1 MLDIKNLN
9 VSVEDNQILRN
20 LSLEVGSGEVHAI
33 MGPNGSG
40 KSTIAHTLAGNP
52 NYEIISGDVNF
63 NDKDLL
69 KMDPSERSLSGLFL
83 AFQYPIELPGV
94 TNASYLKQI
103 VNVHRKYR
111 GENPIE
117 AGEFL
122 KLLKEKSSN
131 LNIPMDMH
139 SRFVNAGFSGGE
151 KKKNEVLQLD
161 LLNPNLVI
169 MDETDSGLDVDALK
183 STSEA
188 VNQLRSSSR
197 SFIIIT
203 HYLRLLEYIEPDF
216 VHVFQ
221 DGSIV
226 ESGDKSLANRIDKE
240 GYAWQWQTLKKIFVQ
255 L

>member
-1 MLDIKNLN
+1 MLNIKELN
-9 VSVEDNQILRN
+9 VSVEEKQIIKN
-20 LSLEVGSGEVHAI
+20 LSLKVGSGEVHAI

-52 NYEIISGDVNF
+52 SYEVTSGKIDF
-63 NDKDLL
+63 NNQDLL
-69 KMDPSERSLSGLFL
+69 NMDPSERSLSGLFL

-103 VNVHRKYR
+103 VNVHRKHN
-111 GENPIE
+111 GDKPIE

-122 KLLKEKSSN
+122 KMLKEKSSK

-188 VNQLRSSSR
+188 VNQLRSSKR

-203 HYLRLLEYIEPDF
+203 HYLRLLEYIEPDY

-221 DGSIV
+221 EGSII
-226 ESGDKSLANRIDKE
+226 ESGDKSLANKIDTE
-240 GYAWQWQTLKKIFVQ
+240 GYAY
-255 L
+255 

>member
-9 VSVEDNQILRN
+9 VSVEEKQILKN
-20 LSLEVGSGEVHAI
+20 LSLKVGKVEVHAI

-52 NYEIISGDVNF
+52 NYEIISGNVTF
-63 NDKDLL
+63 NEKDLL
-69 KMDPSERSLSGLFL
+69 EMDPSERSLSGLFL

-103 VNVHRKYR
+103 VNVHRKHR
-111 GENPIE
+111 GENLIE
-117 AGEFL
+117 AGDFL
-122 KLLKEKSSN
+122 RLLKDKSAR

-188 VNQLRSSSR
+188 VNQLRSSDR

-221 DGSIV
+221 NGSII

-240 GYAWQWQTLKKIFVQ
+240 GYA
-255 L
+255 

>member
-1 MLDIKNLN
+1 MLKINNLNAKIDNKIILENFSLDINN
-9 VSVEDNQILRN
+9 
-20 LSLEVGSGEVHAI
+20 GEVHAI

-63 NDKDLL
+63 NEKNLL
-69 KMDPSERSLSGLFL
+69 EMDPSERSLSGLFL

-103 VNVHRKYR
+103 VNVHRKHR

-117 AGEFL
+117 AGDFL
-122 KLLKEKSSN
+122 KLLKEKSSR

-188 VNQLRSSSR
+188 VNQLRSSNR

-240 GYAWQWQTLKKIFVQ
+240 GYA
-255 L
+255 

>member
-9 VSVEDNQILRN
+9 VSVEEKQILKN
-20 LSLEVGSGEVHAI
+20 LSLNVRKGEVHAI

-52 NYEIISGDVNF
+52 NYEIISGNVNF
-63 NDKDLL
+63 NEKDLL
-69 KMDPSERSLSGLFL
+69 EMDPSERSLSGLFL

-103 VNVHRKYR
+103 VNVHRKHR
-111 GENPIE
+111 GENLIE
-117 AGEFL
+117 AGDFL
-122 KLLKEKSSN
+122 KLLKDKSAR

-188 VNQLRSSSR
+188 VNQLRSSDR

-221 DGSIV
+221 NGSII

-240 GYAWQWQTLKKIFVQ
+240 GYA
-255 L
+255 

>member
-9 VSVEDNQILRN
+9 VSVEEKQILKN
-20 LSLEVGSGEVHAI
+20 LSLNVGKGEVHAI

-52 NYEIISGDVNF
+52 NYEVISGNIDF
-63 NDKDLL
+63 NDENLL
-69 KMDPSERSLSGLFL
+69 DMDPSERSLSGLFM

-103 VNVHRKYR
+103 VNIHRKHR
-111 GENPIE
+111 GEKPIE
-117 AGEFL
+117 AGDFL
-122 KLLKEKSSN
+122 KLLKEKSLR
-131 LNIPMDMH
+131 LNISMDMH

-188 VNQLRSSSR
+188 VNQ
-197 SFIIIT
+197 
-203 HYLRLLEYIEPDF
+203 
-216 VHVFQ
+216 
-221 DGSIV
+221 
-226 ESGDKSLANRIDKE
+226 
-240 GYAWQWQTLKKIFVQ
+240 
-255 L
+255 

>member
-1 MLDIKNLN
+1 MLDVKNLN
-9 VSVEDNQILRN
+9 VSVEDKQILRD
-20 LSLEVGSGEVHAI
+20 LSLKVGSGEVHAI

-63 NDKDLL
+63 NEKDLL
-69 KMDPSERSLSGLFL
+69 EMDPSERSLSGLFL

-103 VNVHRKYR
+103 VNVHRKHR

-117 AGEFL
+117 AGDFL
-122 KLLKEKSSN
+122 KLLKEKSSR

-188 VNQLRSSSR
+188 VNQLRSSNR

-226 ESGDKSLANRIDKE
+226 ESGDKSLANRIDKK
-240 GYAWQWQTLKKIFVQ
+240 GYA
-255 L
+255 

>member
-9 VSVEDNQILRN
+9 VSVEEKQILKN
-20 LSLEVGSGEVHAI
+20 LSLNVGKGEVHAI

-52 NYEIISGDVNF
+52 NYEIISGNVNF
-63 NDKDLL
+63 NEKDLL
-69 KMDPSERSLSGLFL
+69 EMDPSERSLSGLFL

-103 VNVHRKYR
+103 VNVHRKHR

-117 AGEFL
+117 AGDFL
-122 KLLKEKSSN
+122 KLLKEKSSR

-188 VNQLRSSSR
+188 VNQLRSSNR

-240 GYAWQWQTLKKIFVQ
+240 GYA
-255 L
+255 

>member
-9 VSVEDNQILRN
+9 VSVEEKQILKN
-20 LSLEVGSGEVHAI
+20 LSLNVGKGEVHAI

-52 NYEIISGDVNF
+52 NYEIISGNVNF
-63 NDKDLL
+63 NEKDLL
-69 KMDPSERSLSGLFL
+69 EMDPSERSLSGLFL

-103 VNVHRKYR
+103 VNVHRKHR
-111 GENPIE
+111 GENLIE
-117 AGEFL
+117 AGDFL
-122 KLLKEKSSN
+122 NLLKDKSAR

-188 VNQLRSSSR
+188 VNQLRSSDR

-221 DGSIV
+221 NGSII

-240 GYAWQWQTLKKIFVQ
+240 GYA
-255 L
+255 

>member
-9 VSVEDNQILRN
+9 VSVEDKQILRD
-20 LSLEVGSGEVHAI
+20 LSLKVGSGEVHAI

-69 KMDPSERSLSGLFL
+69 EMDPSERSLSGLFL

-103 VNVHRKYR
+103 VNVHRKHR

-117 AGEFL
+117 AGDFL
-122 KLLKEKSSN
+122 KLLKEKSSR

-188 VNQLRSSSR
+188 VNQLRSSNR

-221 DGSIV
+221 DGSII

-240 GYAWQWQTLKKIFVQ
+240 GYA
-255 L
+255 

>member
-9 VSVEDNQILRN
+9 VSVEEKQILKN
-20 LSLEVGSGEVHAI
+20 LSLNVGKGEVHAI

-52 NYEIISGDVNF
+52 NYEIISGNVKF
-63 NDKDLL
+63 NEKDLL
-69 KMDPSERSLSGLFL
+69 EMDPSERSLSGLFL

-103 VNVHRKYR
+103 VNVHRKHR
-111 GENPIE
+111 GENLIE
-117 AGEFL
+117 AGDFL
-122 KLLKEKSSN
+122 KLLKDKSAR

-188 VNQLRSSSR
+188 VNQLRSSDR

-221 DGSIV
+221 NGSII

-240 GYAWQWQTLKKIFVQ
+240 GYA
-255 L
+255 

>member
-9 VSVEDNQILRN
+9 VSVEDKQILRD
-20 LSLEVGSGEVHAI
+20 LSLKVGSGEVHAI

-63 NDKDLL
+63 NEKDLL
-69 KMDPSERSLSGLFL
+69 EMDPSERSLSGLFL

-103 VNVHRKYR
+103 VNVHRKHR

-117 AGEFL
+117 AGDFL
-122 KLLKEKSSN
+122 KLLKERSSR

-188 VNQLRSSSR
+188 VNQLRSSNR

-240 GYAWQWQTLKKIFVQ
+240 GYA
-255 L
+255 

>member
-9 VSVEDNQILRN
+9 VSVEEKQILKN
-20 LSLEVGSGEVHAI
+20 LSLNVGKGEVHAI

-52 NYEIISGDVNF
+52 NYEIISGNVNF
-63 NDKDLL
+63 NEKDLL
-69 KMDPSERSLSGLFL
+69 EMDPSERSLSGLFL

-103 VNVHRKYR
+103 VNVHRKHR
-111 GENPIE
+111 GENLIE
-117 AGEFL
+117 AGDFL
-122 KLLKEKSSN
+122 KLLKDKSAR

-188 VNQLRSSSR
+188 INQLRSSDR

-221 DGSIV
+221 NGSII

-240 GYAWQWQTLKKIFVQ
+240 GYA
-255 L
+255 

>member
-1 MLDIKNLN
+1 MLEIKKLN
-9 VSVEDNQILRN
+9 VSVEDKNILKDLN
-20 LSLEVGSGEVHAI
+20 LIIGKGEVHAI

-52 NYEIISGDVNF
+52 NYEVQSGQIEF
-63 NDKDLL
+63 HDKDLL
-69 KMDPSERSLSGLFL
+69 ELDPSERSLLGLFL

-94 TNASYLKQI
+94 TNANYLKQI
-103 VNVHRKYR
+103 VNVHRKKE
-111 GENPIE
+111 GLSPID

-122 KLLKEKSSN
+122 KLLREKSKR

-139 SRFVNAGFSGGE
+139 SRFVNTGFSGGE
-151 KKKNEVLQLD
+151 KKKNEVLQMD
-161 LLNPNLVI
+161 LLNPSLVI

-188 VNQLRSSSR
+188 VNQLRSSDR

-221 DGSIV
+221 DGAIV
-226 ESGDKSLANRIDKE
+226 ESGDKSLASRIDQE
-240 GYAWQWQTLKKIFVQ
+240 GYAG
-255 L
+255 

>member
-9 VSVEDNQILRN
+9 VSVDEKQILRD
-20 LSLEVGSGEVHAI
+20 LSLKVGSGEVHAI

-52 NYEIISGDVNF
+52 NYEIISGNVNF
-63 NDKDLL
+63 KEKDLL
-69 KMDPSERSLSGLFL
+69 EMDPSERSLLGLFL

-103 VNVHRKYR
+103 VNVHRKHR
-111 GENPIE
+111 GENLIE
-117 AGEFL
+117 AGDFL
-122 KLLKEKSSN
+122 KLLKEKSER

-188 VNQLRSSSR
+188 VNQLRSSDR

-216 VHVFQ
+216 VHIFQ
-221 DGSIV
+221 DGSII
-226 ESGDKSLANRIDKE
+226 ESGDKSLASRIDKE
-240 GYAWQWQTLKKIFVQ
+240 GYA
-255 L
+255 

>member
-9 VSVEDNQILRN
+9 VSVEDKQILRD
-20 LSLEVGSGEVHAI
+20 LSLKVGSGEVHAI

-63 NDKDLL
+63 NEKDLL
-69 KMDPSERSLSGLFL
+69 EMDPSERSLSGLFL

-103 VNVHRKYR
+103 VNVHRKHR

-117 AGEFL
+117 AGDFL
-122 KLLKEKSSN
+122 KILKEKSSR

-188 VNQLRSSSR
+188 VNQLRSSNR

-221 DGSIV
+221 DGSII

-240 GYAWQWQTLKKIFVQ
+240 GYV
-255 L
+255 

>member
-9 VSVEDNQILRN
+9 VSVEEKQILKN
-20 LSLEVGSGEVHAI
+20 LSLKIGKGEVHAI

-52 NYEIISGDVNF
+52 NYEIISGNVNF
-63 NDKDLL
+63 NEKDLL
-69 KMDPSERSLSGLFL
+69 EMDPSERSLSGLFL

-103 VNVHRKYR
+103 VNVHRKHR
-111 GENPIE
+111 GENLIE
-117 AGEFL
+117 AGDFL
-122 KLLKEKSSN
+122 KLLKDKSAR

-188 VNQLRSSSR
+188 VNQLRSSDR

-221 DGSIV
+221 NGSII

-240 GYAWQWQTLKKIFVQ
+240 GYA
-255 L
+255 

>member
-1 MLDIKNLN
+1 MLEIKNLN
-9 VSVEDNQILRN
+9 VSVEEKQILKN
-20 LSLEVGSGEVHAI
+20 LSLNVGKGEVHAI

-52 NYEIISGDVNF
+52 NYEIISGNVNF
-63 NDKDLL
+63 NEKDLL
-69 KMDPSERSLSGLFL
+69 EMDPSERSLSGLFL

-103 VNVHRKYR
+103 VNVHRKHR
-111 GENPIE
+111 GENLIE
-117 AGEFL
+117 AGDFL
-122 KLLKEKSSN
+122 KLLKDKSAR

-139 SRFVNAGFSGGE
+139 SRFVNTGFSGGE

-188 VNQLRSSSR
+188 VNQLRSSDR

-221 DGSIV
+221 NGSII

-240 GYAWQWQTLKKIFVQ
+240 GYA
-255 L
+255 

>member
-9 VSVEDNQILRN
+9 VSVEEKQILKN
-20 LSLEVGSGEVHAI
+20 LSLKVGNGEVHAI

-52 NYEIISGDVNF
+52 NYEIISGNVNF
-63 NDKDLL
+63 NEKDLL
-69 KMDPSERSLSGLFL
+69 EMDPSERSLSGLFL
-83 AFQYPIELPGV
+83 AFQNPIELPGV

-103 VNVHRKYR
+103 VNVHRKHR
-111 GENPIE
+111 GENLIE
-117 AGEFL
+117 AGDFL
-122 KLLKEKSSN
+122 KLLKDKSAR

-188 VNQLRSSSR
+188 VNQLRSSDR

-221 DGSIV
+221 NGSII

-240 GYAWQWQTLKKIFVQ
+240 GYA
-255 L
+255 

>member
-9 VSVEDNQILRN
+9 VSVEDKQILKD
-20 LSLEVGSGEVHAI
+20 LSLKVGSGEVHAI

-52 NYEIISGDVNF
+52 NYEVISGNIDF
-63 NDKDLL
+63 NDENLL
-69 KMDPSERSLSGLFL
+69 DMDPSERSLSGLFM

-103 VNVHRKYR
+103 VNIHRKHR
-111 GENPIE
+111 GEKPIE
-117 AGEFL
+117 AGDFL
-122 KLLKEKSSN
+122 KLLKEKSAR
-131 LNIPMDMH
+131 LNISMDMH

-188 VNQLRSSSR
+188 VNQLRSSNR

-221 DGSIV
+221 DGSII
-226 ESGDKSLANRIDKE
+226 ESGDKSLANRIDKQ
-240 GYAWQWQTLKKIFVQ
+240 GYAY
-255 L
+255 

>member
-9 VSVEDNQILRN
+9 VSVEEKQILRN
-20 LSLEVGSGEVHAI
+20 LSLNVGKGEVHAI

-52 NYEIISGDVNF
+52 NYEIISGNVNF
-63 NDKDLL
+63 NEKDLL
-69 KMDPSERSLSGLFL
+69 EMDPSERSLSGLFL

-103 VNVHRKYR
+103 VNVHRKHR
-111 GENPIE
+111 GENLIE
-117 AGEFL
+117 AGDFL
-122 KLLKEKSSN
+122 KLLKDKSAR

-188 VNQLRSSSR
+188 VNQLRSSDR

-221 DGSIV
+221 NGSII

-240 GYAWQWQTLKKIFVQ
+240 GYE
-255 L
+255 

>member
-1 MLDIKNLN
+1 MCIRD
-9 VSVEDNQILRN
+9 SV
-20 LSLEVGSGEVHAI
+20 GKGEVHAI

-52 NYEIISGDVNF
+52 NYEIISGNVNF
-63 NDKDLL
+63 NEKDLL
-69 KMDPSERSLSGLFL
+69 EMDPSERSLSGLFL

-103 VNVHRKYR
+103 VNVHRKHR
-111 GENPIE
+111 GENLIE
-117 AGEFL
+117 AGDFL
-122 KLLKEKSSN
+122 KLLKDKSAR

-188 VNQLRSSSR
+188 VNQLRSSDR

-221 DGSIV
+221 NGSII

-240 GYAWQWQTLKKIFVQ
+240 GYA
-255 L
+255 

>member
-1 MLDIKNLN
+1 MLKINKLNAKIDNKEILREFSLDINP
-9 VSVEDNQILRN
+9 
-20 LSLEVGSGEVHAI
+20 GEVHAI

-52 NYEIISGDVNF
+52 NYEIISGNVNF
-63 NDKDLL
+63 NEKNLL
-69 KMDPSERSLSGLFL
+69 EMDPSERSLSGLFL

-103 VNVHRKYR
+103 VNVHRKHR
-111 GENPIE
+111 GENLIE
-117 AGEFL
+117 AGDFL
-122 KLLKEKSSN
+122 KLLKDKSAR

-188 VNQLRSSSR
+188 VNQLRSSDR

-221 DGSIV
+221 DGSII
-226 ESGDKSLANRIDKE
+226 ESGDKSLANKIDKE
-240 GYAWQWQTLKKIFVQ
+240 GYA
-255 L
+255 

>member
-1 MLDIKNLN
+1 MLNIKELN
-9 VSVEDNQILRN
+9 VSVEEKQIIKD
-20 LSLEVGSGEVHAI
+20 LSLKVGSGEVHAI

-52 NYEIISGDVNF
+52 NYEVTSGKIDF
-63 NDKDLL
+63 NNEDLL
-69 KMDPSERSLSGLFL
+69 NMDPSERSLSGLFL

-103 VNVHRKYR
+103 VNVHRKHN
-111 GENPIE
+111 GDKPIE

-122 KLLKEKSSN
+122 KMLKEKSSK

-188 VNQLRSSSR
+188 VNQLRSSKR

-203 HYLRLLEYIEPDF
+203 HYLRLLEYIEPDY

-221 DGSIV
+221 EGSII
-226 ESGDKSLANRIDKE
+226 ESGDKSLANKIDTE
-240 GYAWQWQTLKKIFVQ
+240 GYAC
-255 L
+255 

>member
-1 MLDIKNLN
+1 MKNTF
-9 VSVEDNQILRN
+9 VITID
-20 LSLEVGSGEVHAI
+20 
-33 MGPNGSG
+33 GPSSSG

-52 NYEIISGDVNF
+52 NYEIISGNVNF
-63 NDKDLL
+63 NEKDLL
-69 KMDPSERSLSGLFL
+69 EMDPSERSLSGLFL

-103 VNVHRKYR
+103 VNVHRKHR
-111 GENPIE
+111 GENLIE
-117 AGEFL
+117 AGDFL
-122 KLLKEKSSN
+122 KLLKDKSAR

-188 VNQLRSSSR
+188 VNQLRSSDR

-221 DGSIV
+221 NGSII

-240 GYAWQWQTLKKIFVQ
+240 GYA
-255 L
+255 